1 MRMDEKQ
8 IERIKDNIKKY
19 RARLA
24 SEKRRFG
31 GYFDSGG
38 IRYEIP
44 ELYLQLGD
52 FKGALSYFI
61 WFMREFPDDIGMPY
75 FNLFWSCALYQ
86 NKRTSDATRLAYKTA
101 FSNTYL
107 LDLICNKEVS
117 QIDKSELG
125 GYERLSYAREIVDWC
140 NELLTKD
147 FKSWLCRLIETEEF
161 KANLN
166 IFISLQK
173 LIKDEPV
180 GPLRSKLVNESYKL
194 GNKLTLRQD
203 TD

>member
-1 MRMDEKQ
+1 MDEKQ

-31 GYFDSGG
+31 GYFDNGG

-61 WFMREFPDDIGMPY
+61 WFTREFPDDIGTPY
-75 FNLFWSCALYQ
+75 FNLFWSCTLYQ
-86 NKRTSDATRLAYKTA
+86 NKRDTDAVRLVYKTA

-107 LDLICNKEVS
+107 LNLICKKEGIH
-117 QIDKSELG
+117 IDKSEPG
-125 GYERLSYAREIVDWC
+125 GYEKISYAREITEWC
-140 NELLTKD
+140 DKLLTKD
-147 FKSWLCRLIETEEF
+147 FKSWLCKLIETEGF
-161 KANLN
+161 KADMNR
-166 IFISLQK
+166 FISLQK

-180 GPLRSKLVNESYKL
+180 GPLRSKLINESYKL
-194 GNKLTLRQD
+194 TNKLTKRQD
-203 TD
+203 ID